1 MPFPDAPVAPSRRPS
16 LQQCCPRT
24 SGKLEVLDL
33 PVYPLPPESHPASP
47 PMKVRQLSGLPGA
60 SMLHLPPG
68 GEPQGSLCL
77 LIQCLYLLESTAGA
91 DRVRLSSRDSDTE
104 METDVGGGVRR
115 RGALRTGPRGQRGEP
130 GCDGSREG
138 LSPFRRP
145 PRSGRWPSE
154 SSQVAARGWA
164 FLPRSGWSSAEG
176 CPSPGG
182 GRELG
187 REAAVPS

>member
-1 MPFPDAPVAPSRRPS
+1 
-16 LQQCCPRT
+16 
-24 SGKLEVLDL
+24 
-33 PVYPLPPESHPASP
+33 
-47 PMKVRQLSGLPGA
+47 
-60 SMLHLPPG
+60 MLHLPPG

-104 METDVGGGVRR
+104 METDVWGVRR

-130 GCDGSREG
+130 GCDGSHEG

-164 FLPRSGWSSAEG
+164 FLPAVAGLRPRAVRLQGEAVNLAERRLSQAESNARG
-176 CPSPGG
+176 GARHAEPG
-182 GRELG
+182 
-187 REAAVPS
+187 S